1 MIARTNIEIMKD
13 SFTNQKE
20 IVQNKLYSW
29 GQGVLVEN
37 LESSDVICN
46 KPVILGDGIDN
57 IMTYTISSN

>member
-13 SFTNQKE
+13 SFINQKE